1 LRLLVQPS
9 VVGQGQPLLLSASVQ
24 HLHGQS
30 PLQLVAASWRSVGQR
45 LLSISTPNPEHK
57 KKHRNFLMKNIEIA
71 AAIAC
76 CLLLAGCGGSEAEAK
91 KAVLANLKDP
101 DSAKFGKFTQVGE
114 NLACM
119 TVNAKNSMGG
129 YTGDKQAFLKKEDGK
144 WEFYFT
150 QDMSHDMCIKMWPDL
165 GKK

>member
-1 LRLLVQPS
+1 
-9 VVGQGQPLLLSASVQ
+9 
-24 HLHGQS
+24 
-30 PLQLVAASWRSVGQR
+30 
-45 LLSISTPNPEHK
+45 
-57 KKHRNFLMKNIEIA
+57 MKMIEIA

-114 NLACM
+114 ERACM

-129 YTGDKQAFLKKEDGK
+129 YTGDKQAFLKKVGGK

-150 QDMSHDMCIKMWPDL
+150 QDISHDMCIQLWPQL
-165 GKK
+165 GKD